1 MSAQPANDAN
11 VPRAGQGQ
19 QMALVASAALAAS
32 GATTSSAIVS
42 VADARK
48 ITFFVKYTGGAAGG
62 YPHILPLVS
71 GSLTSP
77 ATTDDSWYA
86 LGSWDGS
93 ITADT
98 DLAALPTNVDI
109 SPQNM
114 GEVKMQELLIRLAG
128 TASTDAQRIAITL
141 DVTPFRWIFL
151 VYAEKGVTGT
161 PGTLAI
167 DYTLSC

>member
-19 QMALVASAALAAS
+19 AMALVASAALAAA
-32 GATTSSAIVS
+32 GAATSSSIVS

-48 ITFFVKYTGGAAGG
+48 ITLFVKYTGGATGG

-71 GSLTSP
+71 GSLASP
-77 ATTDDSWYA
+77 AVTDDSWYA

-93 ITADT
+93 ITADVDFVT
-98 DLAALPTNVDI
+98 LPTGVDI
-109 SPQNM
+109 SPQNF
-114 GEVKMQELLIRLAG
+114 GEVEMQELLIKTAA

-141 DVTPFRWIFL
+141 DVTPFRWLFL

>member
-1 MSAQPANDAN
+1 MSAQPANDSN

-19 QMALVASAALAAS
+19 QVALVASAALAAS
-32 GATTSSAIVS
+32 GATASSSIVS

-48 ITFFVKYTGGAAGG
+48 ITLFVKYTGGAAGG

-71 GSLTSP
+71 GALTSP

-93 ITADT
+93 ITAST
-98 DLAALPTNVDI
+98 QLAALPTNVDI
-109 SPQNM
+109 SRE
-114 GEVKMQELLIRLAG
+114 GFGLVLMQETLLR
-128 TASTDAQRIAITL
+128 TAATVGTDAQRIAITL
-141 DVTPFRWIFL
+141 DVTPFRWLFL
-151 VYAEKGVTGT
+151 VYAEKGNTGT